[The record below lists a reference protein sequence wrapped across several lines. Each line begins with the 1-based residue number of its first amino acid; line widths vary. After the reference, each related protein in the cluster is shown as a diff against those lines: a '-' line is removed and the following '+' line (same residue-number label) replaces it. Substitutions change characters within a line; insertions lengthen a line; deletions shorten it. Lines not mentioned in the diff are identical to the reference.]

1 MVKKLKNQKSK
12 TSQDTTKKTIDF
24 SSVINQTNEKLTKQN
39 KPDISLCGIQF
50 NINPKGTDLE
60 KTYHKKYIS
69 YLHEEFNFKIVKM
82 FFNYISKTEIINLNV
97 KDNRPF
103 LTDFL
108 KIITNLLMNEI
119 DISAMAFLLEK
130 KVKWLGQNETNLMWN
145 HLYNVCLRA
154 KQMTSDDFD
163 DLINILD
170 SQNQGFKI
178 NYDKWVKIKNCGEDL
193 KIDEINSE
201 YNDLI
206 KFNYLNQSK
215 SMFIN
220 YNEVVN
226 KILDFSEKPNK
237 EEKKTRRKD
246 SKDINKDNI
255 NNDKLNNITLLNPS
269 QIPPPQIQFDY
280 YPQGALSLSPAGSNE
295 NFLLNNASY
304 NNNYFSL
311 SRNFFGYGN
320 NNYFSNLNLVRG
332 DSNRSYNSN
341 FIDPNNPNN

>member
-1 MVKKLKNQKSK
+1 
-12 TSQDTTKKTIDF
+12 
-24 SSVINQTNEKLTKQN
+24 
-39 KPDISLCGIQF
+39 
-50 NINPKGTDLE
+50 
-60 KTYHKKYIS
+60 
-69 YLHEEFNFKIVKM
+69 M
-82 FFNYISKTEIINLNV
+82 FFNYISKSEIINLSV

-119 DISAMAFLLEK
+119 DISVMSFLLEK

-237 EEKKTRRKD
+237 EEKKTRKK
-246 SKDINKDNI
+246 SKDINNDNI
-255 NNDKLNNITLLNPS
+255 NNDKLNNINQLSPG
-269 QIPPPQIQFDY
+269 QIPPPQIEFYQ
-280 YPQGALSLSPAGSNE
+280 PGGLSLSPAGSNE
-295 NFLLNNASY
+295 NFLLNNQTY
-304 NNNYFSL
+304 INNYFSL
-311 SRNFFGYGN
+311 SRNFIGYN
-320 NNYFSNLNLVRG
+320 NSNYFSNLNLVRG

-341 FIDPNNPNN
+341 LIDPNNPNN

>member
-12 TSQDTTKKTIDF
+12 TSHDTTKNTIDF
-24 SSVINQTNEKLTKQN
+24 SSVINQTNEKLTKQD
-39 KPDISLCGIQF
+39 KPDISLCEIKF

-130 KVKWLGQNETNLMWN
+130 KVKWLGQNETKFMWN

-170 SQNQGFKI
+170 SQNPGFKI
-178 NYDKWVKIKNCGEDL
+178 NYDKWVKIKNCEEDL
-193 KIDEINSE
+193 KIDEINNE
-201 YNDLI
+201 YNELI